1 MSDRVSLKVNGKVY
15 GGWKTARISRSIET
29 IAGGF
34 SLSVSERWTNQGE
47 AWPIFEG
54 DDCTLLLNDSP
65 IIFGYIDSRRLNY
78 DSNQHTVSLSGRDNT
93 GDLVDC
99 SALLTTWEFKNVDV
113 LGFAKKICSPFNI
126 DVTLQTGITLTRATK
141 LSISPGDTAFN
152 ALEQACRVAGVLP
165 ISDGLGGL
173 VLTRA
178 GSSRCGT
185 SLVEGQNILSASA
198 EFSTNSRFHKY
209 VVLGQHAGR
218 DDFNGTAAASVKGS
232 AIDSSVTRTERV
244 LVIRPEHNVT
254 IASATKRAQWEATT
268 RAARSDVVTITVQ
281 GWTQADGTLWPVNS
295 LVKVVSPTIAV
306 DGTMLIAQA
315 EYSIDDTS
323 GTTTTLTLKRP
334 DAFKP
339 EPVISKESNL
349 WKEISRG
356 V

>member
-1 MSDRVSLKVNGKVY
+1 M
-15 GGWKTARISRSIET
+15 
-29 IAGGF
+29 
-34 SLSVSERWTNQGE
+34 
-47 AWPIFEG
+47 
-54 DDCTLLLNDSP
+54 
-65 IIFGYIDSRRLNY
+65 
-78 DSNQHTVSLSGRDNT
+78 
-93 GDLVDC
+93 
-99 SALLTTWEFKNVDV
+99 
-113 LGFAKKICSPFNI
+113 
-126 DVTLQTGITLTRATK
+126 
-141 LSISPGDTAFN
+141 
-152 ALEQACRVAGVLP
+152 
-165 ISDGLGGL
+165 
-173 VLTRA
+173 
-178 GSSRCGT
+178 
-185 SLVEGQNILSASA
+185 
-198 EFSTNSRFHKY
+198 
-209 VVLGQHAGR
+209 
-218 DDFNGTAAASVKGS
+218 KGS